1 MKEHNE
7 KIPDPKEIE
16 KEIGDFLAKKFGGNV
31 KMVTP
36 LVLPQK
42 VSTETTEKSDKKE
55 KKINFNLKPEE
66 LISFLD
72 QYIVKAG

>member
-16 KEIGDFLAKKFGGNV
+16 KEIGDFLSKKFGGSV

-42 VSTETTEKSDKKE
+42 VATEKGEDSVNKE
-55 KKINFNLKPEE
+55 KKINFDLKPE
-66 LISFLD
+66 
-72 QYIVKAG
+72 